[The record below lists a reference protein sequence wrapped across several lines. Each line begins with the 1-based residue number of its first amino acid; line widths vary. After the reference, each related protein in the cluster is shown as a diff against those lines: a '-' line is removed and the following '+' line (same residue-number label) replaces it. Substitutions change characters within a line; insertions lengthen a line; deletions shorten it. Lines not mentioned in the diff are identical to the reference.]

1 MLLGWLMCSSAS
13 FNIHIAFSSFP
24 DAIHSF
30 ACCNFSCNKASS
42 WSWHPAMQSIRRKK
56 RYRTIVFMVTNV
68 LFFCLNN
75 KEVALFSPMKAEAY
89 CYVEVQRLVVVVCFQ
104 SVTILEIVMDAWFSI
119 DAEARG
125 EYIFGTDG
133 G

>member
-1 MLLGWLMCSSAS
+1 
-13 FNIHIAFSSFP
+13 
-24 DAIHSF
+24 
-30 ACCNFSCNKASS
+30 
-42 WSWHPAMQSIRRKK
+42 
-56 RYRTIVFMVTNV
+56 MVTNV

>member
-1 MLLGWLMCSSAS
+1 
-13 FNIHIAFSSFP
+13 
-24 DAIHSF
+24 
-30 ACCNFSCNKASS
+30 
-42 WSWHPAMQSIRRKK
+42 
-56 RYRTIVFMVTNV
+56 
-68 LFFCLNN
+68 
-75 KEVALFSPMKAEAY
+75 MKAEAY

-133 G
+133 GQCGEQQLLVADAFRCVALKAVASPIMGHHLSTDQLFHLGTTRKVTLEKLVLPYLVAYLDRDADVM